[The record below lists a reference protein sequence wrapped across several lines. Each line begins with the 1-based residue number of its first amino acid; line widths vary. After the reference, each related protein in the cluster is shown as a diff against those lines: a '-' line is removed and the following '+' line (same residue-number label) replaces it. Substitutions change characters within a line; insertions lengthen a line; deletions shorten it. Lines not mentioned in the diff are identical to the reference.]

1 MMEPLISFKSYL
13 SGWKKE
19 TKRTQKSNDS
29 NVKTHF
35 RPMFFLYPLRT
46 AENLW
51 LTTVSLVWKREHWSE
66 MDWLFEKG
74 NKKRINVHATWY
86 KFAKCNLDRCK
97 EQHSNNISII
107 ISEKIKQQTK
117 ELFALIKFQERY
129 RCGIWTCLGFIQNLR
144 HPQNGFFEKLY
155 LSTHITLIFFSRPSP
170 LLLPLYHSLKRVI
183 SFGYVWRPK
192 YNISKEVKKTSYSF
206 DLCAPLY
213 LGIL

>member
-1 MMEPLISFKSYL
+1 
-13 SGWKKE
+13 
-19 TKRTQKSNDS
+19 
-29 NVKTHF
+29 
-35 RPMFFLYPLRT
+35 
-46 AENLW
+46 
-51 LTTVSLVWKREHWSE
+51 

-117 ELFALIKFQERY
+117 ELFALIKFQESGISGTLFRHY
-129 RCGIWTCLGFIQNLR
+129 CGIWTCLGFIQNLR
-144 HPQNGFFEKLY
+144 HPQNCLFEKLY
-155 LSTHITLIFFSRPSP
+155 LSTYITLIFFSRLSP
-170 LLLPLYHSLKRVI
+170 LPLHLYHSLKRMK
-183 SFGYVWRPK
+183 SFGYIWRPK

-213 LGIL
+213 LGILK